1 MGMGPCPLPLML
13 APVSVCAVCVLQ
25 FFCFWGL
32 PQSCCVFGFNTYGV
46 LQYEYF
52 VKICFKALGSPP
64 ESFKAM
70 LRRGGSAL
78 HSGERVRIRWTESAA
93 EWNYKLG
100 SFVAVREI
108 DGAFLVRMQAGS
120 EPVAFPSQAV
130 VRHFV
135 AGDLV
140 MIYAANDADEHREFH
155 GQTGAYQKLVVS
167 AADGEVMMR
176 VNIDDR
182 QLQTTFHDFWPCA
195 VIPAAGP
202 LLADLQ
208 KVGSPSSR

>member
-1 MGMGPCPLPLML
+1 
-13 APVSVCAVCVLQ
+13 
-25 FFCFWGL
+25 
-32 PQSCCVFGFNTYGV
+32 
-46 LQYEYF
+46 
-52 VKICFKALGSPP
+52 
-64 ESFKAM
+64 M

-78 HSGERVRIRWTESAA
+78 HSGERVRSRCAESQ
-93 EWNYKLG
+93 WNYQLG
-100 SFVAVREI
+100 TFLAVRER

-120 EPVAFPSQAV
+120 EPVAFRSQAV

-155 GQTGAYQKLVVS
+155 GQTGAYQTLVVS

-182 QLQTTFHDFWPCA
+182 QHQTTFHDFWPCA

>member
-1 MGMGPCPLPLML
+1 
-13 APVSVCAVCVLQ
+13 
-25 FFCFWGL
+25 
-32 PQSCCVFGFNTYGV
+32 
-46 LQYEYF
+46 
-52 VKICFKALGSPP
+52 
-64 ESFKAM
+64 M

-78 HSGERVRIRWTESAA
+78 HSGERVRIRCEESQ
-93 EWNYKLG
+93 WNYQLG
-100 SFVAVREI
+100 TFLAVREC
-108 DGAFLVRMQAGS
+108 DRAFLVRMQAGS
-120 EPVAFPSQAV
+120 ESVAFPSQAM

-140 MIYAANDADEHREFH
+140 MIYAANEADEHHEFH

-176 VNIDDR
+176 VNIADR
-182 QLQTTFHDFWPCA
+182 QNQATFHDFWPCA

-202 LLADLQ
+202 LHADLQ

>member
-1 MGMGPCPLPLML
+1 M
-13 APVSVCAVCVLQ
+13 
-25 FFCFWGL
+25 
-32 PQSCCVFGFNTYGV
+32 
-46 LQYEYF
+46 
-52 VKICFKALGSPP
+52 
-64 ESFKAM
+64 
-70 LRRGGSAL
+70 
-78 HSGERVRIRWTESAA
+78 
-93 EWNYKLG
+93 
-100 SFVAVREI
+100 

-135 AGDLV
+135 ACELV
-140 MIYAANDADEHREFH
+140 MIYAPNDGDEHHEFH

>member
-1 MGMGPCPLPLML
+1 
-13 APVSVCAVCVLQ
+13 
-25 FFCFWGL
+25 
-32 PQSCCVFGFNTYGV
+32 
-46 LQYEYF
+46 
-52 VKICFKALGSPP
+52 
-64 ESFKAM
+64 M
-70 LRRGGSAL
+70 LRLGGSAL
-78 HSGERVRIRWTESAA
+78 HSGERVRIRCAESQ
-93 EWNYKLG
+93 WKNQLG
-100 SFVAVREI
+100 TFLAVREC
-108 DGAFLVRMQAGS
+108 DRAFLVRMQAGS
-120 EPVAFPSQAV
+120 EPVAFPGPSQAV

-140 MIYAANDADEHREFH
+140 MIYAPNDADEHHEFH

-167 AADGEVMMR
+167 AADDDVLMR

-202 LLADLQ
+202 LLAGLQ